1 VHARWRGVSDIAAWG
16 HNDAAV
22 IGGLTG
28 RKSLHMVRNIKTGF
42 ATACLVAA
50 LAPGLP
56 ASAQTLVIQGGT
68 LIDGTG
74 RPPIENSVI
83 VIEGDRFKAVG
94 RSGEVA
100 IAAGAQVVD
109 VRGRTVLPGFIDGH
123 CHWEAFWGELY
134 LHLGITTC
142 IEIETNQNGPWALAQ
157 KDGTNIGKIRGP
169 RIWPSGQAIG
179 AREGELETEG
189 SRAWRG
195 YIAVDNGDQ
204 VRAAVQQKKK
214 DGYDVI
220 KLSEYLTPDLV
231 KAAAEE
237 AHRLGMGVTS
247 HTWDAIA
254 SANAGVDGIEHIWAV
269 GYTSIMD
276 INRRRK
282 LAIDRTAGRIDAEE
296 AGALYESENFDKVIA
311 PMVEHHVAW
320 TPTIA
325 KWLRPLSP
333 SAQRFWQKE
342 QEILTDPGANF
353 PAAVRV
359 ITEYTTDKL
368 FKRYKPEQLERTRIG
383 YAKANDFIRRFV
395 QAGGLLKEGSDSPR
409 GMAGLLMH
417 EALTMDVEA
426 GVPPMMAIEAATLNV
441 ARTFR
446 KDKDYGS
453 VEPGKV
459 ADLSIVEG
467 NPLQDMWATTNVKT
481 VVMNGKIVDIGFH
494 KYVNPIPEFNS
505 WQQLSEHIEVSPLA
519 VTQGSGPTLLKVK
532 GKGFWPFHQVLLNG
546 RELETR
552 FVSRGELDATLPAE
566 AIQDVGMYKVTVKS
580 RGEPVAES
588 YPAPLVVRFKQ

>member
-1 VHARWRGVSDIAAWG
+1 MKSVHM
-16 HNDAAV
+16 
-22 IGGLTG
+22 IGT
-28 RKSLHMVRNIKTGF
+28 IKTGF
-42 ATACLVAA
+42 AAACLVAAA
-50 LAPGLP
+50 LAPGLS
-56 ASAQTLVIQGGT
+56 ARAQTLVIQGGT

-74 RPPIENSVI
+74 RPPIDNSVI

-100 IAAGAQVVD
+100 IPAGAQVVD
-109 VRGRTVLPGFIDGH
+109 VKGRTVLPGFIDGH

-142 IEIETNQNGPWALAQ
+142 VEIETNQNGPWALAQ
-157 KDGTNIGKIRGP
+157 KDGTNLGKIRGP
-169 RIWPSGQAIG
+169 RLWPSGQAIG
-179 AREGELETEG
+179 ARQGELETEG

-195 YIAVDNGDQ
+195 YITVDNADQ
-204 VRAAVQQKKK
+204 VRAAVAQKKK

-247 HTWDAIA
+247 HSWDAIA
-254 SANAGVDGIEHIWAV
+254 SANAGVDGIEHIWSV

-276 INRRRK
+276 LDRRRR
-282 LAIDRTAGRIDAEE
+282 LATDRTAGRIDAEE
-296 AGALYESENFDKVIA
+296 AGALYQAENFDKVIA
-311 PMVEHHVAW
+311 AMVDHRVAW

-342 QEILTDPGANF
+342 EEILADPGANL
-353 PAAVRV
+353 PVAVRV
-359 ITEYTTDKL
+359 ITEYTTEKL
-368 FKRYKPEQLERTRIG
+368 FKRYRPEQLERTRIG
-383 YAKANDFIRRFV
+383 YAKANDFIHRFV
-395 QAGGLLKEGSDSPR
+395 QAGGILKEGSDSPR

-426 GVPPMMAIEAATLNV
+426 GVPPMTAIEAATLNV
-441 ARTFR
+441 ARTFH

-494 KYVNPIPEFNS
+494 NYVNPIPEFNS

-519 VTQGSGPTLLKVK
+519 LTQGTGPTILKVK

-552 FVSRGELDATLPAE
+552 FVSRGELDATVPAE
-566 AIQDVGMYKVTVKS
+566 AIEDVGMYKVTVKS